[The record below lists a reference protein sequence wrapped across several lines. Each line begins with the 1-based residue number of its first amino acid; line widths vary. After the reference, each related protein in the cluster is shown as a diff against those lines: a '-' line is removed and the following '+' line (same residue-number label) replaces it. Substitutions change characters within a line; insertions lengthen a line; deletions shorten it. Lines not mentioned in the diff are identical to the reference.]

1 MNRLE
6 CALDTTKDPGDALGG
21 AELTVGSVFHLGCK
35 GAGDLPEGASWTLK
49 LAPEQKYMLH
59 LLKQTREGDRWTFA
73 VTSYRVGD
81 HAIESATLVSSDG
94 REWATGPLNL
104 KVVSVLDPVQPP
116 EKPYG
121 PMGPIPVGI
130 PVIWILSLIG
140 IALFLTLTLGLKIV
154 RRLARRR
161 FLEALKAREP
171 LGGALHEVHRR
182 LRQMQ
187 RHRVLFAGKT
197 APPGEALDVVRE
209 LDGLLV
215 DYLEQRFQEPLQKRP
230 WPEAFKR
237 VAKKIPPSRKAEAE
251 SLRRL
256 GKELK
261 TALVADRVE
270 AKDAIQLTENLRQ
283 VVEALDVREPRP

>member
-6 CALDTTKDPGDALGG
+6 CSLDPKKAADDTLGG
-21 AELTVGSVFHLGCK
+21 EELTVGSVFHLGCK
-35 GAGDLPEGASWTLK
+35 GAGDLPEGATWTLR
-49 LAPEQKYMLH
+49 LAPEQKYMLN
-59 LLKQTREGDRWTFA
+59 LLGHTRENDRWTFE

-81 HAIESATLVSSDG
+81 HAIEAATLLSSDG
-94 REWATGPLNL
+94 REWALGPLNL

-130 PVIWILSLIG
+130 PVAWILGLVA
-140 IALFLTLTLGLKIV
+140 IALFLTLTLGLKIA
-154 RRLARRR
+154 RRIARRR
-161 FLEALKAREP
+161 FLDALKAREP
-171 LGGALHEVHRR
+171 MGGALHEVHRR
-182 LRQMQ
+182 LRQLQ

-215 DYLEQRFQEPLQKRP
+215 DYLEQRFQEPLQKRS

-237 VAKKIPPSRKAEAE
+237 VAKKIPPARKDEAEA
-251 SLRRL
+251 LRKL

-283 VVEALDVREPRP
+283 VVEALDVREKRA